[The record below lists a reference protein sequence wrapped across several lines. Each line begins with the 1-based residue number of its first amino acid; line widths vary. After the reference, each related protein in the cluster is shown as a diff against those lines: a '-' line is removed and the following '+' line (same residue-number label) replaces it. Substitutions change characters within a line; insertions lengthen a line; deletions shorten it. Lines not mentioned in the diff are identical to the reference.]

1 MARKINKV
9 ILMRAEFVETLIID
23 EPSEVMAFLEQHN
36 IPVAAIREIRN
47 AAHGQMIDCSPLM
60 ARKWLAT

>member
-1 MARKINKV
+1 
-9 ILMRAEFVETLIID
+9 MRAEFVETLIID